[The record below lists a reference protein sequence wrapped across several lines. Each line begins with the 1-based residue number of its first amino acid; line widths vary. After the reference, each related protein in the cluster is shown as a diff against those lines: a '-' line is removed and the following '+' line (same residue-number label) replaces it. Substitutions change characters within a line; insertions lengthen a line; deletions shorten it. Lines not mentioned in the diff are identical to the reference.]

1 MTRLISLIAAL
12 LLTVRFA
19 PAAGSCIAIESDRI
33 LASHLAE
40 AIPAFAA
47 VPPETQIAYAPV
59 PGVRRFFHAS
69 ELERLALRYNVAL
82 PKGASRELCIER
94 AVEPLRPQAVMD
106 AMRKSLGAQDA
117 HIEILDLSRFPVPR
131 GEIEFE
137 RSALPAAASSD
148 GLAVWRGAVHY
159 AGNHRFAIWARVK
172 VRIPSKRI
180 VAVEDLRSGKPV
192 TAAQVKLQDCEFYP
206 SPKLEQP
213 SLDQVIGR
221 VPRSPI
227 AAGAVVDPA
236 LFDAP
241 KEVANGDIVSVEV
254 QSGATKLA
262 LEGRAQSSGSR
273 GQIIPIRNLAT
284 GKSFSARV
292 VDRGR
297 VLLNAS
303 STAVKDAGK

>member
-40 AIPAFAA
+40 VIPAFAA

-69 ELERLALRYNVAL
+69 ELERLALRYNAEL
-82 PKGASRELCIER
+82 PKGAARELCIER

-106 AMRKSLGAQDA
+106 AMRKSLGAPDA
-117 HIEILDLSRFPVPR
+117 RIEIIELSRFPVPR
-131 GEIEFE
+131 GQIEFE
-137 RSALPAAASSD
+137 RSALPAVASAAS
-148 GLAVWRGAVHY
+148 AVIWRGVVHY
-159 AGNHRFAIWARVK
+159 EGGHRFAVWARAKISVPST
-172 VRIPSKRI
+172 RIMALENLP
-180 VAVEDLRSGKPV
+180 AGKPIA
-192 TAAQVKLQDCEFYP
+192 AAQVKLEKCEVYP
-206 SPKLEQP
+206 AARLEP
-213 SLDQVIGR
+213 AALDQVIGR
-221 VPRSPI
+221 IPRAPI
-227 AAGAVVDPA
+227 SSGTPVLVTA
-236 LFDAP
+236 LDAP
-241 KEVANGDIVSVEV
+241 KEVENGQVVSVEV
-254 QSGATKLA
+254 QSGAAKLA
-262 LEGRAQSSGSR
+262 LDGRAQSSGIR

-297 VLLNAS
+297 VLLNTAS
-303 STAVKDAGK
+303 AAKDATK